1 LKVVYSGY
9 LSKLSFIS
17 DSLGNSAMSNNKS
30 MSLIIIAA
38 ALFSLLVVA
47 NTQSNFTYGQN
58 EKFKAK
64 LKGENEV
71 PPVTSAATGK
81 AKFKVKADIIT
92 SNINITGI
100 TDVTAAHI
108 HAGIK
113 GQNGEPVVDLLK
125 TGSPNKTDAGVII
138 KGEISSSDLQG
149 PMAGKTLQDLQT
161 AIGSEETYVNIH
173 TSEHPDGEIRGQIKV
188 SGANTTNADTLE
200 ANNTAGLEEE

>member
-1 LKVVYSGY
+1 MAPANFSMAK
-9 LSKLSFIS
+9 
-17 DSLGNSAMSNNKS
+17 NKS
-30 MSLIIIAA
+30 VGLIVITATLLSLMFAA
-38 ALFSLLVVA
+38 TL
-47 NTQSNFTYGQN
+47 NSNFTYAQN

-81 AKFKVKADIIT
+81 AKFKVKDDVIT
-92 SNINITGI
+92 SNINVTGI

-125 TGSPNKTDAGVII
+125 TGSPNKTEGRVII
-138 KGEISSSDLQG
+138 KGNISSSDLQG

-161 AIGSEETYVNIH
+161 AMGSEETYVNIH

-188 SGANTTNADTLE
+188 SGANATNADTVDT
-200 ANNTAGLEEE
+200 NSTAGMKEE

>member
-1 LKVVYSGY
+1 
-9 LSKLSFIS
+9 
-17 DSLGNSAMSNNKS
+17 MSNNKS

-47 NTQSNFTYGQN
+47 NTQWNFTYAQN

-81 AKFKVKADIIT
+81 AKFKVKDDVIT
-92 SNINITGI
+92 SNINFTGI

-125 TGSPNKTDAGVII
+125 TGSPNKTEGRIII
-138 KGEISSSDLQG
+138 KGNISSSDLQG

-161 AIGSEETYVNIH
+161 AMGSEETYVNIH

-188 SGANTTNADTLE
+188 SGANATNADTVDT
-200 ANNTAGLEEE
+200 NSTAGMEEE

>member
-1 LKVVYSGY
+1 MPK
-9 LSKLSFIS
+9 SKTL
-17 DSLGNSAMSNNKS
+17 N
-30 MSLIIIAA
+30 LIAITA
-38 ALFSLLVVA
+38 ALLSLMFVA
-47 NTQSNFTYGQN
+47 TLNSNFTYAQN

-81 AKFKVKADIIT
+81 AKFKVKDDIIT
-92 SNINITGI
+92 SNINFTGI

-108 HAGIK
+108 HSGIK

-125 TGSPNKTDAGVII
+125 TGSPNKTEGRIII

-161 AIGSEETYVNIH
+161 AMGSEKTYVNIH

-188 SGANTTNADTLE
+188 SGGNATNAKSLDANSTSGTEDDTDTQTE
-200 ANNTAGLEEE
+200 SAIVTPMPN

>member
-1 LKVVYSGY
+1 ML
-9 LSKLSFIS
+9 
-17 DSLGNSAMSNNKS
+17 NSKS
-30 MSLIIIAA
+30 MSLIVLAA

-81 AKFKVKADIIT
+81 AKFKVKDDVIT

-125 TGSPNKTDAGVII
+125 TGSPNKTDGGVII

-161 AIGSEETYVNIH
+161 AMGSEKTYVNIQ
-173 TSEHPDGEIRGQIKV
+173 TSEHSDGEIGGQIKV
-188 SGANTTNADTLE
+188 SGGNATNADTVDT
-200 ANNTAGLEEE
+200 NSTAGMEEE

>member
-1 LKVVYSGY
+1 MKKGKT
-9 LSKLSFIS
+9 LSLFVIT
-17 DSLGNSAMSNNKS
+17 
-30 MSLIIIAA
+30 A
-38 ALFSLLVVA
+38 ALLSLVFITTV
-47 NTQSNFTYGQN
+47 NSNFTYAQN

-81 AKFKVKADIIT
+81 AKFKVKDDVIT
-92 SNINITGI
+92 SNINFTGI

-125 TGSPNKTDAGVII
+125 TGSPNKTEGRIII
-138 KGEISSSDLQG
+138 KGNISSSDLQG

-161 AIGSEETYVNIH
+161 AMGSEQTYVNIH

-188 SGANTTNADTLE
+188 SGGNATETGLKGNTT
-200 ANNTAGLEEE
+200 AGM